1 MVRYTYSGLAVSLRD
16 RKFDKR
22 VQSHLNTY
30 ADAGW
35 RLVSTGQRDEDDTVE
50 FSFFWE
56 AGTVRRAE

>member
-22 VQSHLNTY
+22 VQSHLNAY
-30 ADAGW
+30 AEAGW
-35 RLVSTGQRDEDDTVE
+35 RLVSTGQRDEEDTVE

>member
-1 MVRYTYSGLAVSLRD
+1 VRYTYSGLAVSLQD

-22 VQSHLNTY
+22 VQGHLDAY

-35 RLVSTGQRDEDDTVE
+35 RLVSTGQRDQDDSVE

-56 AGTVRRAE
+56 AGSVGVAD